1 MAENLK
7 NLSWRKHVMEFRI
20 RKDIITDIPFMK
32 RMLYE
37 AAYWNP
43 AVEKPPFEKEFSQP
57 KIAVIL
63 KNWGRSG
70 DIVLIAEISGNHPI
84 GAAWFR
90 FYTKEMHSYGFYNE
104 RTPEIAVTVQEEY
117 RNKGVG
123 TALLKALI
131 AEARWQNIKNLSL
144 SVETGNY
151 AVHMY
156 EKIGFRNIVGQEEK
170 SWTIVLELC

>member
-1 MAENLK
+1 
-7 NLSWRKHVMEFRI
+7 MEFRI
-20 RKDIITDIPFMK
+20 RKGIITDIPFMK
-32 RMLYE
+32 KMLYE

-43 AVEKPPFEKEFSQP
+43 AVEKSPFEEEFSQP
-57 KIAVIL
+57 EVAVIL
-63 KNWGRSG
+63 ESWGRSG
-70 DIVLIAEISGNHPI
+70 DTVLIAEISGNHPI

-104 RTPEIAVTVQEEY
+104 KTPEIAIAVQEEY

-144 SVETGNY
+144 SVDKGNY

-156 EKIGFRNIVGQEEK
+156 EKIGFRNIDDQEEK
-170 SWTIVLELC
+170 NRTMVLELS